1 MLATLNVVVL
11 LVWLLGEIIPAAAD
25 RMAGLEAG
33 CAAAMTASHNPASRP
48 RGP

>member
-11 LVWLLGEIIPAAAD
+11 LVWLLAEIVPAAAE

-33 CAAAMTASHNPASRP
+33 L
-48 RGP
+48 RGRKDRES